1 MNPEN
6 IPLYIILFNLMVVS
20 VFTRHVKAKK
30 NKEDLTS
37 HPVLRTI
44 TTTVFFLVGVFL
56 LILSLLVDVNAI
68 FYFGQALLF
77 IAGVFTIAS
86 LWKVTKVYA
95 VFILLL
101 LVVFFIYLNLL
112 T

>member
-6 IPLYIILFNLMVVS
+6 IPLYIILLILMVIS
-20 VFTRHVKAKK
+20 VFIRHVKAKK
-30 NKEDLTS
+30 NNEELSS

-56 LILSLLVDVNAI
+56 LILSLLVDMNAI

-77 IAGVFTIAS
+77 IAGVAIMIS
-86 LWKVTKVYA
+86 LWKVTKAYTL
-95 VFILLL
+95 FILLL
-101 LVVFFIYLNLL
+101 LVVFFIYLNL
-112 T
+112 